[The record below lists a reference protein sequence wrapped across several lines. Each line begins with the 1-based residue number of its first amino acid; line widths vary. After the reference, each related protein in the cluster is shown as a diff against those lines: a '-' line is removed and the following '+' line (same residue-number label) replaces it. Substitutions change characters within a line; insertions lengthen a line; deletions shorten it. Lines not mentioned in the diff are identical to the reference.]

1 MSLMRA
7 ISRGNPGAPS
17 SAPDTASGTSR
28 APPDATSAP
37 KYGRVLPY
45 KAGLGNL
52 GQRAVFERVGS
63 LPKGGASLHLAKRT
77 ARQHGENTLSRARH
91 FSRVTPPT
99 IPSCH
104 LPASMFIRSQNVPHS
119 HSMCMCVCVWDEAG
133 HRTRDLCSL
142 LTIPNY

>member
-1 MSLMRA
+1 MRA

-45 KAGLGNL
+45 KAGVENL

-77 ARQHGENTLSRARH
+77 AWRKHSLEGATLLARDPTYH
-91 FSRVTPPT
+91 PQLPPT
-99 IPSCH
+99 SKHVYTFTEC
-104 LPASMFIRSQNVPHS
+104 PAQPQYVY
-119 HSMCMCVCVWDEAG
+119 VCVRVG
-133 HRTRDLCSL
+133 
-142 LTIPNY
+142 

>member
-7 ISRGNPGAPS
+7 ISKGNPGAPS

-63 LPKGGASLHLAKRT
+63 LPKGGASLHLAN
-77 ARQHGENTLSRARH
+77 AQHGENTL
-91 FSRVTPPT
+91 
-99 IPSCH
+99 
-104 LPASMFIRSQNVPHS
+104 
-119 HSMCMCVCVWDEAG
+119 
-133 HRTRDLCSL
+133 
-142 LTIPNY
+142 